1 MKKKTQYTNEK
12 IGRVEVV
19 KDFLPKPEGLV
30 LKEVNFKTTINL
42 KLQFLFMQNCPN
54 ISPLWESL
62 QAALKELQ
70 YNQPI
75 DKLDINSLSE
85 KQDKRAGF
93 GSPTILVDGK
103 DLFDSPFPET
113 YNPSCR
119 YYPNGIP
126 NTNTIVSKL
135 KSVIV

>member
-1 MKKKTQYTNEK
+1 
-12 IGRVEVV
+12 
-19 KDFLPKPEGLV
+19 
-30 LKEVNFKTTINL
+30 
-42 KLQFLFMQNCPN
+42 MQNCPN

-113 YNPSCR
+113 YNLSCR
-119 YYPNGIP
+119 YYPNGLP
-126 NTNTIVSKL
+126 NPKEIVAKL